1 MSSHTSAVEEKG
13 VRPPVSGAAMA
24 LALLFGLNLFNYI
37 DRYILFGVQP
47 LVQREFHVDDT
58 KFGALTLA
66 FFITY
71 MLAAPA
77 TGWLGD
83 HFPRKP
89 FIVAGAMLWSVLTL
103 LTALVHS
110 YQALFLRHA
119 LVGIGEATFGVFAP
133 AVLADFYPE
142 IDRNRI
148 LSIFYIAI
156 PVGAALGYLTGG
168 VIGSRYGWRM
178 PFMVSAVPAILIALA
193 FWLLVKEPAR
203 GSADKVAPTADRA
216 TLNGMLLHNP
226 AYWTATLGMAA
237 LVFSMGGIS
246 AFLPTLFVRFGG
258 LTVGRAGLIVGGIT
272 AIDGLLGTIIGGW
285 IAQRWLRHHYRA
297 LYLLSAWSALL
308 TIPGAL
314 LVFFGPRSVMIPAA
328 FAAEF
333 FLFLSTGPLNAAIVN
348 SVGAGIRSTAIA
360 LNLFLI
366 HALGD
371 APSPVIIGV
380 ISDHSNL
387 RLGMGLTL
395 VTFTIA
401 AALLFA
407 GARFAPRLPAVE
419 AQPV

>member
-1 MSSHTSAVEEKG
+1 MARSSAVRKA
-13 VRPPVSGAAMA
+13 GAGPRAASSAAVA

-47 LVQREFHVDDT
+47 LIQKEFAVNDA

-66 FFITY
+66 FFLTY
-71 MLAAPA
+71 MVAAPA

-83 HFPRKP
+83 WFPRKP
-89 FIVAGAMLWSVLTL
+89 LIVAGAMFWSVLTL

-133 AVLADFYPE
+133 VVLADFYPE

-168 VIGSRYGWRM
+168 VLGYRYGWRM
-178 PFMVSAVPAILIALA
+178 PFMVSAVPAMLIALL
-193 FWLLVKEPAR
+193 FWAVVKEPAR
-203 GSADKVAPTADRA
+203 GTSDRLEVTVDRA
-216 TLNGMLLHNP
+216 TLAGMLHNP
-226 AYWTATLGMAA
+226 GYWTATLGMAA

-246 AFLPTLFVRFGG
+246 AFLPTFFVRFGG
-258 LTVGRAGLIVGGIT
+258 LTGGRAGLIVGAIT
-272 AIDGLLGTIIGGW
+272 AIDGLLGTVIGGW
-285 IAQRWLRHHYRA
+285 LAQRWLRRNYRA

-314 LVFFGPRSVMIPAA
+314 LVFFGPRWVMIPAA
-328 FAAEF
+328 VVAEF
-333 FLFLSTGPLNAAIVN
+333 FLFLSTGPLNTAIVN
-348 SVGAGIRSTAIA
+348 SVSASIRSTAIA

-371 APSPVIIGV
+371 ASSPPLIGLV
-380 ISDHSNL
+380 SDHSSL
-387 RLGMGLTL
+387 RLGMGLTV
-395 VTFTIA
+395 VTFAISA
-401 AALLFA
+401 GLLFA
-407 GARFAPRLPAVE
+407 GARFAPRLDGSDELPR
-419 AQPV
+419 

>member
-1 MSSHTSAVEEKG
+1 MPRNATHPDQRHAAASSAAV
-13 VRPPVSGAAMA
+13 A
-24 LALLFGLNLFNYI
+24 LTLLFGLNLFNYI

-47 LVQREFHVDDT
+47 LIQKEFAVNDA

-71 MLAAPA
+71 MCAAPA

-83 HFPRKP
+83 RFPRKP
-89 FIVAGAMLWSVLTL
+89 LIVAGALLWSVLTL

-110 YQALFLRHA
+110 YQALFIRHA
-119 LVGIGEATFGVFAP
+119 LVGIGEATFGIFAP

-168 VIGSRYGWRM
+168 VMGDRYGWRM
-178 PFMVSAVPAILIALA
+178 PFMVSAVPAMLIALA
-193 FWLLVKEPAR
+193 FWLLVKEPPR
-203 GSADKVAPTADRA
+203 GSADKLAATVDRA
-216 TLNGMLLHNP
+216 TFRGMLRHNP

-246 AFLPTLFVRFGG
+246 AWLPTLFVRFGG

-272 AIDGLLGTIIGGW
+272 AIDGLLGTVIGGW
-285 IAQRWLRHHYRA
+285 IAQRWLRHDYRA

-314 LVFFGPRSVMIPAA
+314 VVFFGPRSFMIPAA
-328 FAAEF
+328 FVAEF

-348 SVGAGIRSTAIA
+348 SVGASIRSTAIA

-366 HALGD
+366 HAMGD
-371 APSPVIIGV
+371 APSPTLIGLV
-380 ISDHSNL
+380 SDHSNL

-395 VTFTIA
+395 IA
-401 AALLFA
+401 FFISAALLFL
-407 GARFAPRLPAVE
+407 GARFAPRLVEEAPAP
-419 AQPV
+419 A